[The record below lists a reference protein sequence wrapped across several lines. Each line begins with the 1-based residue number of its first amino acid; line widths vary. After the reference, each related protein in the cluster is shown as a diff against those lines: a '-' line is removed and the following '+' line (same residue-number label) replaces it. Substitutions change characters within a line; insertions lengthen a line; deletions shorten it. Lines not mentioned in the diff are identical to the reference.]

1 MEAGKEVINTRWACW
16 ARRRWAEAR
25 GKAKQDS
32 KLPLH
37 PRQTCDVQ
45 DVQGEVN
52 IFARFPEGTCGIKIG
67 MQSPGRG
74 EVRGSGK

>member
-1 MEAGKEVINTRWACW
+1 MEAGKEVTNTRWAHG
-16 ARRRWAEAR
+16 ARGRLAEAR

-37 PRQTCDVQ
+37 PHQTCDIQ

-52 IFARFPEGTCGIKIG
+52 IFARFPEGTCRIKIG
-67 MQSPGRG
+67 IQSPGRG

>member
-1 MEAGKEVINTRWACW
+1 MGAGKEVINTRWARG
-16 ARRRWAEAR
+16 ARGRRAEAR

-37 PRQTCDVQ
+37 PHQTCNVQ

-52 IFARFPEGTCGIKIG
+52 IFARFPEGSCRIKIG

-74 EVRGSGK
+74 EVRRSGK